1 MKRIILFVLGLCS
14 WISIYSQ
21 NDRDLIS
28 SVIEKNF
35 LNKIGDTLI
44 VDVFNKKY
52 KHHIVLESIN
62 VMFID
67 TTYIIDEYY
76 NKNNYSYKQIKSIEE
91 LKNIN
96 QYKLIYLNFKNIN
109 KNISYHTQL
118 IINNENSSPE
128 FEIYY
133 NIKSNSGE
141 IKKVNYL
148 RIFFR

>member
-1 MKRIILFVLGLCS
+1 MKRFILFIIVLCS
-14 WISIYSQ
+14 WISINSQ

-28 SVIEKNF
+28 FVIEKNF

-44 VDVFNKKY
+44 VDVINKKY

-76 NKNNYSYKQIKSIEE
+76 NKSNYSYKQIKGIEE

-109 KNISYHTQL
+109 KNILYQTQL

-128 FEIYY
+128 FEICY

-141 IKKVNYL
+141 IKKLNYL